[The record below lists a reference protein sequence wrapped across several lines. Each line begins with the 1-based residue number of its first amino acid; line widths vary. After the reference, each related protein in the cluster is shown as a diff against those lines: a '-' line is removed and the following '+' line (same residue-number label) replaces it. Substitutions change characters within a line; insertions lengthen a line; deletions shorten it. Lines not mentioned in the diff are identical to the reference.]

1 MEHNEHIRTLL
12 FTQEMEQL
20 VLLKIIRKMNG
31 QISAVSLHGMSEVS
45 QVRLWIGQV
54 AKVKG

>member
-20 VLLKIIRKMNG
+20 VLLKIIKKMNG
-31 QISAVSLHGMSEVS
+31 HIPAVNLHCMSEVS
-45 QVRLWIGQV
+45 HVCLWICQA
-54 AKVKG
+54 AKVEG

>member
-1 MEHNEHIRTLL
+1 MEHNERIRTLL

-31 QISAVSLHGMSEVS
+31 WISAVSLHGMSEVS
-45 QVRLWIGQV
+45 HVHLWICQV
-54 AKVKG
+54 AKVEG